1 MGMCAGVLCWLV
13 VSVTIA
19 TILGGASFFFAYA
32 YFEPAPSE
40 LIRYAKRR
48 LSGHP
53 SLESVALPLLN
64 AWQSQVERPVSLRLN
79 SLGKGQQ
86 PGGLSPPAYR
96 RDGQPIAA
104 RSALGASNHFDA
116 APRKLLG
123 SMVEIE
129 RALRQAQPGQILEI
143 LPGTYSM
150 SSASQIVQGG
160 VAGNPVVL
168 TAKVPGSVVI
178 ESTVV
183 AAFHVNAPFWVFE
196 NLVIRGK
203 CERHDECEHAF
214 HVVGKA
220 RGTVI
225 RNNRI
230 EDFNSQIKVNGL
242 SGEFP
247 DDGLIQFN
255 TLTNASVRATAN
267 PVTPIDIVAASSW
280 QVVDNL
286 ISNFAKSEGNQIS
299 YGVFMKG
306 GGSNGRIERN
316 LIVGTLNG
324 VSQRGTRV
332 GLSFGGGGTDV
343 NVCRDRRCITE
354 HSEGIAANN
363 IIAHCNDFGIYVNAS
378 NQSLIAHNTLINTS
392 GIDVR
397 FPTSSAVVYANI
409 LDGRARGREGAQL
422 EQDMNLRGGMSEIF
436 ADVDQ
441 LDLVFRHR
449 PVDVPTSNKIATDF
463 CMRPRAARSLPGAL
477 DGELPC
483 QR

>member
-1 MGMCAGVLCWLV
+1 MGMCAGVWCWLL
-13 VSVTIA
+13 VSVAIA
-19 TILGGASFFFAYA
+19 TIFGGASLFFAYA

-53 SLESVALPLLN
+53 SLESVALPFLN
-64 AWQSQVERPVSLRLN
+64 AWQFQVERPVSLRLIG
-79 SLGKGQQ
+79 LGKGQQ
-86 PGGLSPPAYR
+86 SVRLSPPAYR

-104 RSALGASNHFDA
+104 QGASGVSDHFDA

-123 SMVEIE
+123 SMAEIE
-129 RALRQAQPGQILEI
+129 SALRQAQPGQILEI
-143 LPGTYSM
+143 LPGTYAMARSIE
-150 SSASQIVQGG
+150 IVQGG
-160 VAGNPVVL
+160 VVGNPVVL

-178 ESTVV
+178 ESTAVEG
-183 AAFHVNAPFWVFE
+183 FHVNAPFWVFE
-196 NLVIRGK
+196 NLLIRGK
-203 CERHDECEHAF
+203 CMRHDQCEHAF

-242 SGEFP
+242 AGEFP

-267 PVTPIDIVAASSW
+267 PVTPIDIVAASNW

-286 ISNFAKSEGNQIS
+286 ISNFAKGEGNQIS

-316 LIVGTLNG
+316 LIIGTLSD
-324 VSQRGTRV
+324 VSQPGIRV

-343 NVCRDRRCITE
+343 NACRDRRCITE
-354 HSEGIAANN
+354 HSAGIAANN
-363 IIAHCNDFGIYVNAS
+363 IVAHCNDFGIYVNAS

-397 FPTSSAVVYANI
+397 FPASSAVVLANI
-409 LDGRARGREGAQL
+409 LDGRVRGREGAQL
-422 EQDMNLRGGMSEIF
+422 EHNMNLQGSELF
-436 ADVDQ
+436 ADADR
-441 LDLVFRHR
+441 LDLAFRDR
-449 PVDVPTSNKIATDF
+449 PVDVPTSDKITTDF
-463 CMRPRAARSLPGAL
+463 CMRPRAAQSLPGAL
-477 DGELPC
+477 SGEFPC
-483 QR
+483 QK